1 MEMVQNM
8 GEVHIVMG
16 SVLFI
21 FHTHGI
27 WILQRIARGLGLPGH
42 YWPDYF
48 SYRHCDPT
56 LPHLQRYPHLPYSLQ
71 AHIYCT

>member
-1 MEMVQNM
+1 MD
-8 GEVHIVMG
+8 EVHIVMG

-27 WILQRIARGLGLPGH
+27 WILQRIARGPGLPGH
-42 YWPDYF
+42 CWPDCF
-48 SYRHCDPT
+48 SYRHCAPI
-56 LPHLQRYPHLPYSLQ
+56 LPCLQGCPHLPHGLQ